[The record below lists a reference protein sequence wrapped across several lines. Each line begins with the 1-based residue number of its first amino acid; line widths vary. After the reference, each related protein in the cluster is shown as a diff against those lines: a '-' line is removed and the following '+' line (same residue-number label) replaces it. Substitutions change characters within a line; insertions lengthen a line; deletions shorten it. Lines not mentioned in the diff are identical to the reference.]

1 MTVGASVAKLAN
13 LVHRKVLAGPGVP
26 LVAGLQAAIFSLA
39 CFFQMLLVAFFTKLT
54 ETKLEVFAD
63 MGITRDQ
70 SHIRGGNRLWDNLNW
85 FHFSFCGFL
94 LKYEN
99 QSRLVR
105 KVLPQL
111 CAVLI

>member
-1 MTVGASVAKLAN
+1 
-13 LVHRKVLAGPGVP
+13 
-26 LVAGLQAAIFSLA
+26 
-39 CFFQMLLVAFFTKLT
+39 MLLVAFFTKLT